1 MEPDQTLTE
10 VVPSKQVEGIDPAAR
25 TESISTAEA
34 GADAAAP
41 AADPAAADA
50 PVDAGAPPQIDPVA
64 TEAVAVSAED
74 SGAPA
79 SGPPQ
84 E

>member
-10 VVPSKQVEGIDPAAR
+10 VVPSKQVEGIDPAAC
-25 TESISTAEA
+25 TESIST
-34 GADAAAP
+34 ADAAAP

-64 TEAVAVSAED
+64 TEAVAVSAKD